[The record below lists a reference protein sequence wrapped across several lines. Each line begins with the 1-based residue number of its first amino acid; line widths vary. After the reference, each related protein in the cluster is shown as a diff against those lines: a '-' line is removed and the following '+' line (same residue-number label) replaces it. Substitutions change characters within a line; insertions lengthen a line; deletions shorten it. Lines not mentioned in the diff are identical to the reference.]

1 MHHRVMERPKRYL
14 SGIQPSGEL
23 HLGNYFGAMRQHIAH
38 QHQGNS
44 YYFIANYHALT
55 TVHDAAKLR
64 AMTFDVAASYLAF
77 GLDPTRA
84 VLFRQSDV
92 PEVTELSWLLSTV
105 CAMGLLQ
112 RAVSFKD
119 KIEQGFEPK
128 VGLFTYPVLMAADI
142 LAYDSTTVPVGQD
155 QVQHLEITRDLVTAF
170 HAIYGE
176 VFVRPEPLLG
186 EAPLV
191 PGLDGLKMSKSYGNT
206 IPLMAA
212 GKALKERINRIVTDS
227 TPLEDPKDPEPRVA
241 FKLYSLFAT
250 PEERA
255 VMADKYRAGGFGD
268 GHAKVELRAKI
279 EEVFADARTRRA
291 HLDAHPDE
299 VEDVLREGARQARE
313 VARATLDRAR
323 RAVGLA

>member
-1 MHHRVMERPKRYL
+1 MAREKRYL

-23 HLGNYFGAMRQHIAH
+23 HLGNYFGAMRQHVAH
-38 QHQGNS
+38 QDLGNS
-44 YYFIANYHALT
+44 FYFIANYHALT
-55 TVHDAAKLR
+55 TLSDPVKLR
-64 AMTFDVAASYLAF
+64 AMTFDVAASYLSV
-77 GLDPTRA
+77 GLDPARA

-92 PEVTELSWLLSTV
+92 PEVTELAWLLSNV

-112 RAVSFKD
+112 RAVSYKD
-119 KIEQGFEPK
+119 KVEQGLDAK

-142 LAYDSTTVPVGQD
+142 LAYDSTHVPVGQD

-170 HAIYGE
+170 HAVYGE
-176 VFVRPEPLLG
+176 VFVRPEPMLG
-186 EAPLV
+186 SAPLV
-191 PGLDGLKMSKSYGNT
+191 PGLDGFKMSKSRGNT
-206 IPLMAA
+206 IPLMST

-255 VMADKYRAGGFGD
+255 AMADKYRAGGYGD
-268 GHAKVELRAKI
+268 GHAKQELRAKI

-291 HLDAHPDE
+291 RFDAHPDE
-299 VEDVLREGARQARE
+299 VEDVLREGARKARE

-323 RAVGLA
+323 HATGLA